1 MTPESPPSSSPSADA
16 EQRLLDG
23 CIQKDK
29 AAWDEF
35 VESYSGLIYWQIHR
49 YLRSRTLSLPQE
61 DVDDLYHSVF
71 QSLLE
76 NNCKKLRQF
85 QGRCSLASWIKTIT
99 TTTLIDHLRRQRRQ
113 VSLDEEDADGF
124 SLGDRV
130 ADPSGN
136 SEEYLLAAERQKL
149 LKQAL
154 KEISADDRLLAALI
168 YQQAISVERIATVL
182 KISKEAVYTRKH
194 RLHERLRKSLE
205 IKNML

>member
-1 MTPESPPSSSPSADA
+1 M
-16 EQRLLDG
+16 
-23 CIQKDK
+23 
-29 AAWDEF
+29 
-35 VESYSGLIYWQIHR
+35 VSYSGLIYWQIHR

-61 DVDDLYHSVF
+61 DMEDLYHSVF

-113 VSLDEEDADGF
+113 VSLDEEDAEGF

-130 ADPSGN
+130 ADPAGD
-136 SEEYLLAAERQKL
+136 SEESLLGTERQQL

-154 KEISADDRLLAALI
+154 KEISAEDRLLAALI
-168 YQQAISVERIATVL
+168 YQQAISVERIADVL

-205 IKNML
+205 TKNML